1 MSKLHDLLDDIR
13 LGKKSPVKHMSSAK
27 IIALGY
33 LIIIFIGAVLLSLPV
48 ASKGTPPTFLDSVFT
63 ATSATCV
70 TGLVVFDTYTQWS
83 VFGQIVI
90 ILLIQTGGMGF
101 MTIISLTAMATG
113 RKIGLKERSVLQDS
127 VNNGQ
132 IGGIVRLMKKIALGT
147 FIIEGIGTLLFMTRF
162 IPEMGI
168 AEGIWNSVF
177 LSISAFCNAGFDL
190 NGKYGEYCSLVPFA
204 DDVIVNFTA
213 SFLILTGGIGFAVWD
228 DIAQHK
234 WHISSYRLHSKIVL
248 VMTAGL
254 TVVGAILFFL
264 FELDYTIR
272 EMSVSDGVLA
282 SLFSAVTPRT
292 AGFNTVDTAALSPA
306 SKLLTIMYMFVGGSP
321 GSTAGGVKTV
331 TVAVLFLSAVA
342 EMKNNYDVNVFGRRL
357 EEDVPAKALTVIV
370 INLSLAFAAIIA
382 ITAIQPELGL
392 TDITFEAFSAVNTVG
407 MTTGI
412 TRELNA
418 LSRMIIILL
427 MYSGRVGSVSFAL
440 IFTRT
445 KKYTGVHN
453 PVEQVSIG

>member
-48 ASKGTPPTFLDSVFT
+48 ASKGTPPSFFDAVFT
-63 ATSATCV
+63 SVSATCI
-70 TGLVVFDTYTQWS
+70 TGLIVFDTYTQWS
-83 VFGQIVI
+83 LFGQIVL

-177 LSISAFCNAGFDL
+177 LSISAFCNAGFEL

-204 DDVIVNFTA
+204 DDVVVNLTA
-213 SFLILTGGIGFAVWD
+213 CLLIITGGIGFAVWD

-248 VMTAGL
+248 FMTAVL
-254 TVVGAILFFL
+254 TAAGTLLFL
-264 FELDYTIR
+264 IFEQTYSLDGRGTGEQLLISFFT
-272 EMSVSDGVLA
+272 SVSL
-282 SLFSAVTPRT
+282 RT
-292 AGFNTVDTAALSPA
+292 AGFNTVDIAEISPA
-306 SKLLTIMYMFVGGSP
+306 SRLLTMLYIFIGGSP
-321 GSTAGGVKTV
+321 GSMAGGVKT
-331 TVAVLFLSAVA
+331 TTIAVLLLSAVSKL
-342 EMKNNYDVNVFGRRL
+342 KNDDEINVFGRRL
-357 EEDVPAKALTVIV
+357 EDDAVHKAVAVMMMNVAFALTAVMVIISV
-370 INLSLAFAAIIA
+370 
-382 ITAIQPELGL
+382 QPYLGL
-392 TDITFEAFSAVNTVG
+392 SDVVLESFSAVTTAG
-407 MTTGI
+407 ITTGI
-412 TRELNA
+412 TRELN
-418 LSRMIIILL
+418 LFSKSVIMIL
-427 MYSGRVGSVSFAL
+427 MYCGRVGSVTFAL
-440 IFTRT
+440 IFTRNQ
-445 KKYTGVHN
+445 KYTGVHN
-453 PVEQVSIG
+453 PVEQINIG